1 MHMRVLS
8 LPQVIIRKQY
18 NGFKVYGED
27 GTTESIQLP
36 KENVLKFILEDSSW
50 VTVRPSG
57 TEPKCKFYVGVK
69 QASLQSAEQLINE
82 LKMAF

>member
-1 MHMRVLS
+1 M
-8 LPQVIIRKQY
+8 
-18 NGFKVYGED
+18 
-27 GTTESIQLP
+27 
-36 KENVLKFILEDSSW
+36 KFILEDGSW

-69 QASLQSAEQLINE
+69 QASLKSAGQLIDE